1 METRGPPRPPGRQL
15 TWPFTGREE
24 ELAWVGARR
33 RAGGCC
39 GVVISGAA
47 GVGKTRLARELL
59 AAGAGDGGASEW
71 VQGTRA
77 AASIPLAAFAGVMP
91 SRARAGDRL
100 HLFQLCADAL
110 RQRASAGRVLL
121 GVDDGHLLDAASAAL
136 VLHLAASG
144 TAFVVV
150 TVRAGEPCPDPV
162 VALWKDAGALRL
174 ELQQLSQDETAGLL
188 AAALGGEVEPGVLRW
203 AFEASEGNALYLR
216 ELVTG
221 ALTAGALQR
230 AGGQWQLRFRPHP
243 GPALV
248 DLISAR
254 LAGLTEEELDTV
266 RLLALGEPLAVG
278 ALARIAGTAALAR
291 LEERGLAVVTPAG
304 GPAAGGEAR
313 LGHPL
318 YGEVVRDTTASLRA
332 AGLRRQLAEAV
343 QAGGMQRPGDALK
356 VVAWLDEA
364 GAPACSL
371 LLAAAREANAASDPG
386 LAESLASRE
395 GAAAGPEAVLVIAR
409 AHALRRRFAE
419 AEDLLAG
426 LEGELAT
433 PGLAAGYLAERAL
446 LVLHLGLRR
455 TGDALAL
462 LARARDWFTD
472 PGWQARVEAIEL
484 EVRITSTG
492 AGAAE
497 VIEAAEKVLHR
508 DDLNPQVRR
517 RASLA
522 YAFSLHHAGRDA
534 EARAAAERLRP
545 GVPLRDDD
553 DVYALVVWV
562 VACLDSGSG
571 LGPGRGMAARC
582 RTRHRARRRAAHPRP
597 GGIRLGRHRAP
608 PRQAGHCGA
617 AVARGDPVAD
627 APRPDARLPMAWL
640 YLVISE
646 AMHGDLAAAREAQAR
661 YRALVA
667 GAPVPY
673 LQPQEAWARAALAV
687 AEGNTSRAAAI
698 LLDAAASQE
707 APTDRGHL
715 LYQALRAD
723 AEPQYRRA
731 RAADGQPHPA
741 TPRSS
746 TPSPARPARW
756 PTATARRW
764 PPPPPRWARSARG
777 YGQPRQQPRPRSPTP
792 GPAEAIRPAARWRSA
807 AASRPSVRTPGHRCW
822 PPSSSPRPSSPAANA
837 RSSSWP
843 ATARPMPRS
852 PNGSSCRCGRSSRT
866 CTGRWANWAWGA
878 ATNSARSR
886 PGRDPAVCSSALLR
900 TCRDPPSTVVAM
912 DRDARIRRLPLAL
925 AIGLRLHEAGA
936 ADTLIAAGLGIE
948 PEGVPPMLELAQ
960 AKLSLLEAGHPD
972 EDRDRA

>member
-1 METRGPPRPPGRQL
+1 METRGRPAGRPGRQL

-39 GVVISGAA
+39 GVVVSGAA

-59 AAGAGDGGASEW
+59 AAGGGDGGASEW

-91 SRARAGDRL
+91 PRARAGDRL

-110 RQRASAGRVLL
+110 RQRAAAGRVLL

-364 GAPACSL
+364 GGPAGPPL
-371 LLAAAREANAASDPG
+371 LLTAAREANAASDPG
-386 LAESLASRE
+386 LAESLASRA
-395 GAAAGPEAVLVIAR
+395 GAAGGTEAVLVIAR

-433 PGLAAGYLAERAL
+433 PGLAAGYLAERAM

-508 DDLNPQVRR
+508 DDLHPQVRR

-545 GVPLRDDD
+545 AVPLRDDD

-562 VACLDSGSG
+562 VACLDSGSEWDQVEAW
-571 LGPGRGMAARC
+571 LRGAE
-582 RTRHRARRRAAHPRP
+582 RAT
-597 GGIRLGRHRAP
+597 
-608 PRQAGHCGA
+608 
-617 AVARGDPVAD
+617 ARGDEPLTRGQVVSALGGIALRRGRPVTAARRLREAIPSLMRRD
-627 APRPDARLPMAWL
+627 PMRRLPMAWL

-646 AMHGDLAAAREAQAR
+646 AMHGDLVAAREAQAR

-723 AEPQYRRA
+723 AEPQTVAPALREASSSCDAPLIEAFARQASALADGDGAALAAAAAALGQIGAWLWAAEAAAQAAVAHTRAGRGDSARRA
-731 RAADGQPHPA
+731 LALSGRFQAQCED
-741 TPRSS
+741 
-746 TPSPARPARW
+746 
-756 PTATARRW
+756 
-764 PPPPPRWARSARG
+764 
-777 YGQPRQQPRPRSPTP
+777 PRSPVLAAVRLA
-792 GPAEAIRPAARWRSA
+792 PAELTRREREIVEL
-807 AASRPSVRTPGHRCW
+807 ASHGATNAEIAERLVLSVRTVESHLYRAMGKLGVGTRHELRSLQAGPG
-822 PPSSSPRPSSPAANA
+822 
-837 RSSSWP
+837 
-843 ATARPMPRS
+843 
-852 PNGSSCRCGRSSRT
+852 
-866 CTGRWANWAWGA
+866 
-878 ATNSARSR
+878 
-886 PGRDPAVCSSALLR
+886 PG
-900 TCRDPPSTVVAM
+900 
-912 DRDARIRRLPLAL
+912 
-925 AIGLRLHEAGA
+925 GL
-936 ADTLIAAGLGIE
+936 
-948 PEGVPPMLELAQ
+948 Q
-960 AKLSLLEAGHPD
+960 
-972 EDRDRA
+972 

>member
-1 METRGPPRPPGRQL
+1 METRGRPAGRPGRQL
-15 TWPFTGREE
+15 AWPFTGREE
-24 ELAWVGARR
+24 ELAWVAARR
-33 RAGGCC
+33 RAAGCC

-77 AASIPLAAFAGVMP
+77 AASIPLAAFAGLVP
-91 SRARAGDRL
+91 LGALSGDRL

-110 RQRASAGRVLL
+110 RQRASAARVLL
-121 GVDDGHLLDAASAAL
+121 GVDDGHLLDGASAAL

-203 AFEASEGNALYLR
+203 AFEASEGNMLYLR

-230 AGGQWQLRFRPHP
+230 TGGQWQLRFRPHP

-266 RLLALGEPLAVG
+266 RLLALGEPLPVG
-278 ALARIAGTAALAR
+278 TVARIAGTAALAR

-318 YGEVVRDTTASLRA
+318 YGEVVRETTASLRA

-343 QAGGMQRPGDALK
+343 QAGGMQRPGDALR

-364 GAPACSL
+364 GAPAGPPL

-386 LAESLASRE
+386 LAESLASRAGTAG
-395 GAAAGPEAVLVIAR
+395 GAEAVLVIAR

-426 LEGELAT
+426 LEGELASAD
-433 PGLAAGYLAERAL
+433 PAAGYLAERAM

-462 LARARDWFTD
+462 LARARDWFTG
-472 PGWQARVEAIEL
+472 PGWQTRVEAIEL
-484 EVRITSTG
+484 EIRATNTG
-492 AGAAE
+492 AGAAA
-497 VIEAAEKVLHR
+497 VIQAAEKVLQR

-517 RASLA
+517 RAFLA
-522 YAFSLHHAGRDA
+522 YAFSLHQAGRNADA
-534 EARAAAERLRP
+534 RTAAEQLRP
-545 GVPLRDDD
+545 AVPLHDDD
-553 DVYALVVWV
+553 DVYALVVWPLV
-562 VACLDSGSG
+562 CLDSGYDWDEAEAWLHG
-571 LGPGRGMAARC
+571 AE
-582 RTRHRARRRAAHPRP
+582 RAA
-597 GGIRLGRHRAP
+597 
-608 PRQAGHCGA
+608 
-617 AVARGDPVAD
+617 ARGDEPLTRGQLASILGSFAIRRGRPVTAARRFREAVPSLMRRD
-627 APRPDARLPMAWL
+627 PLRRLPVTWL
-640 YLVISE
+640 YLIISQ
-646 AMHGDLAAAREAQAR
+646 AMHGDLAAAQEAQAR

-667 GAPVPY
+667 GATVPY
-673 LQPQEAWARAALAV
+673 LSPQEAWARAALAV
-687 AEGNTSRAAAI
+687 AEGNISHAAGM
-698 LLDAAASQE
+698 LLDAAAGE
-707 APTDRGHL
+707 EIPTDRGHL

-723 AEPQYRRA
+723 ADPKIIAPALRAAAASCDAPLIGVFARQASALANRDGAGLAGAAEALGQIGAWLWAAEAAAQAAVAHTGAGRGDPARRA
-731 RAADGQPHPA
+731 LALSGRFQDQCED
-741 TPRSS
+741 
-746 TPSPARPARW
+746 
-756 PTATARRW
+756 
-764 PPPPPRWARSARG
+764 
-777 YGQPRQQPRPRSPTP
+777 PRSPVL
-792 GPAEAIRPAARWRSA
+792 A
-807 AASRPSVRTPGHRCW
+807 AAPLAPAGLTRREREIVELASHGATNAEIAQRLVLSVRTVESHLYRAMGKLGAGTRHELR
-822 PPSSSPRPSSPAANA
+822 PP
-837 RSSSWP
+837 
-843 ATARPMPRS
+843 
-852 PNGSSCRCGRSSRT
+852 
-866 CTGRWANWAWGA
+866 
-878 ATNSARSR
+878 
-886 PGRDPAVCSSALLR
+886 
-900 TCRDPPSTVVAM
+900 
-912 DRDARIRRLPLAL
+912 
-925 AIGLRLHEAGA
+925 
-936 ADTLIAAGLGIE
+936 
-948 PEGVPPMLELAQ
+948 
-960 AKLSLLEAGHPD
+960 
-972 EDRDRA
+972 

>member
-1 METRGPPRPPGRQL
+1 METRGRPGRQL

-39 GVVISGAA
+39 GVVVSGAA

-77 AASIPLAAFAGVMP
+77 AASIPLAAFAGVVP
-91 SRARAGDRL
+91 SRAGSGDRL

-110 RQRASAGRVLL
+110 RQRAAAGRVLL

-150 TVRAGEPCPDPV
+150 TVRAGETCPDPV

-188 AAALGGEVEPGVLRW
+188 EAALGGEVEPGVLRW
-203 AFEASEGNALYLR
+203 AFDASEGNVLYLR

-221 ALTAGALQR
+221 ALTAGALGR
-230 AGGQWQLRFRPHP
+230 AGGRWQLRFRPHP

-278 ALARIAGTAALAR
+278 TVARIAGTAALSR

-332 AGLRRQLAEAV
+332 AGLRRRLAEAV

-364 GAPACSL
+364 GAPAGPPL

-386 LAESLASRE
+386 LAERLASRA
-395 GAAAGPEAVLVIAR
+395 GAAGGTEAALVTAR
-409 AHALRRRFAE
+409 AHELRRRFAE

-426 LEGELAT
+426 LEGELASVD
-433 PGLAAGYLAERAL
+433 LAAGYLTERAL

-455 TGDALAL
+455 TGDALGL

-472 PGWQARVEAIEL
+472 AGWQARVEAIEL
-484 EVRITSTG
+484 EIRAADTA
-492 AGAAE
+492 AGAAG
-497 VIEAAEKVLHR
+497 VIEAAGRVLGR
-508 DDLNPQVRR
+508 DDLIPQVRR
-517 RASLA
+517 RASIA
-522 YAFSLHHAGRDA
+522 YASGLHQAGRTAD
-534 EARAAAERLRP
+534 ARAAALRLRP

-553 DVYALVVWV
+553 DLYALVVWPLV
-562 VACLDSGSG
+562 CLESGYDWDEAEAW
-571 LGPGRGMAARC
+571 LRDAE
-582 RTRHRARRRAAHPRP
+582 RAA
-597 GGIRLGRHRAP
+597 
-608 PRQAGHCGA
+608 
-617 AVARGDPVAD
+617 ARGDQPLTHGQVVAFLGAFAIARGRPVTAARYLSEAIPSLMRRD
-627 APRPDARLPMAWL
+627 PLRRLPAAWL
-640 YLVISE
+640 CLVISA
-646 AMHGDLAAAREAQAR
+646 AMRGDLNAAREAEAG

-667 GAPVPY
+667 GAPVAY
-673 LQPQEAWARAALAV
+673 LQPQEIRARAALAV
-687 AEGNTSRAAAI
+687 AEGKTSHAAAI
-698 LLDAAASQE
+698 LLAAAASQQI
-707 APTDRGHL
+707 PTDRGYL

-723 AEPQYRRA
+723 AEPQTVAPALREASSSCDAPLIEAFARQASALADGDGAALAAAAAALGEIGAWLWAAEAAAQAAVAHTRAGRGDSARRA
-731 RAADGQPHPA
+731 LALSGRFQAQCED
-741 TPRSS
+741 
-746 TPSPARPARW
+746 
-756 PTATARRW
+756 
-764 PPPPPRWARSARG
+764 
-777 YGQPRQQPRPRSPTP
+777 PRSPVLAAVRLA
-792 GPAEAIRPAARWRSA
+792 PAELTRREREIVEL
-807 AASRPSVRTPGHRCW
+807 ASHGATNAEIAERLVLSVRTVESHLYRAMGKLGVGTRHELRSLQAGPAPG
-822 PPSSSPRPSSPAANA
+822 
-837 RSSSWP
+837 
-843 ATARPMPRS
+843 
-852 PNGSSCRCGRSSRT
+852 
-866 CTGRWANWAWGA
+866 
-878 ATNSARSR
+878 
-886 PGRDPAVCSSALLR
+886 
-900 TCRDPPSTVVAM
+900 
-912 DRDARIRRLPLAL
+912 
-925 AIGLRLHEAGA
+925 GL
-936 ADTLIAAGLGIE
+936 
-948 PEGVPPMLELAQ
+948 Q
-960 AKLSLLEAGHPD
+960 
-972 EDRDRA
+972 